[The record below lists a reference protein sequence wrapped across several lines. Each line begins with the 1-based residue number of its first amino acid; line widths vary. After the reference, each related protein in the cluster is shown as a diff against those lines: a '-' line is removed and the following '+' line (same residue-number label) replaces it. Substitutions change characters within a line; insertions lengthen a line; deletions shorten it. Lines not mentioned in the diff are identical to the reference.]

1 MKNKKK
7 PVKIVCA
14 VLSGA
19 LVLIA
24 IVGIAS
30 GNKRKFR

>member
-1 MKNKKK
+1 MSNKKK

-19 LVLIA
+19 LALIA
-24 IVGIAS
+24 IVGVVHGKMS
-30 GNKRKFR
+30 R